1 VVVAG
6 SVVVVVV
13 LVVLVVEDVDVV
25 VLRVVVGASV
35 VSGTVGAVVV
45 WAASLSPLQALATA
59 ARPPTTS
66 REASVLARPAGGR
79 GLVAGGVIVLS
90 AG

>member
-1 VVVAG
+1 VVVG
-6 SVVVVVV
+6 GRVVVVVV
-13 LVVLVVEDVDVV
+13 LVVVEEVDVV

-35 VSGTVGAVVV
+35 VSGTVSGAVVG
-45 WAASLSPLQALATA
+45 AASLSPLQALATA
-59 ARPPTTS
+59 ARPPTSS

-79 GLVAGGVIVLS
+79 GLVEEGVITLS